1 MKRFLPFCTIV
12 FLVFF
17 SISLEASCPRPFIII
32 LMGPPA
38 SGKGTQAARLTK
50 ELSIPAISTGELLR
64 ENRRNKTALGLKAE
78 EFIDKG
84 ALVPDDMVLA
94 MLFERIAQNDT
105 KKGYLLD
112 GFPRTVGQAKAYE
125 SHVGSSMQILVINI
139 DTPDNVLFERI
150 KERAKVEQ
158 RSDDTP
164 AILEE
169 RLKNYRTQTAPLI
182 QYFQTKK
189 MLYVVDGLQ
198 PVDLI
203 TQRIEEIIASEK
215 SKELAL
221 CETKS

>member
-1 MKRFLPFCTIV
+1 MKRFLPFCTVV
-12 FLVFF
+12 FLFLF
-17 SISLEASCPRPFIII
+17 SITLEASCPRPFVII

-38 SGKGTQAARLTK
+38 SGKGTQAALLTK
-50 ELSIPAISTGELLR
+50 KLDIPAISTGDLLR

-94 MLFERIAQNDT
+94 MLFDRIAQNDT

-112 GFPRTVGQAKAYE
+112 GFPRTVAQAKAYE
-125 SHVGSSMQILVINI
+125 SHVGSSVQILVINI
-139 DTPDNVLFERI
+139 DTPDSVLFERI
-150 KERAKVEQ
+150 KERAKVEK

-169 RLKNYRTQTAPLI
+169 RLKNYRAQTAPLI

-203 TQRIEEIIASEK
+203 KQRIEEIIASEK
-215 SKELAL
+215 RKELAH